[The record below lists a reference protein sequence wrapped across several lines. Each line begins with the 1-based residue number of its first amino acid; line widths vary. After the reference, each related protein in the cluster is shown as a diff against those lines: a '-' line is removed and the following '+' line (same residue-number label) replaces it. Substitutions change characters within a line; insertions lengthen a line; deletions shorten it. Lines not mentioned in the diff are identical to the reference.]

1 MACSSKQCAVY
12 IPYEYYKINLTRVF
26 LDHELQQLHSR
37 FPTEA
42 YTCYKGM
49 SIVSAVLLNNLPTWK
64 ANVYEF
70 CDDYADHIPNTVG
83 LYAELELPF
92 GSKVLANSYS
102 TVYENLISL
111 KTKYRLT
118 WSNFNWF
125 VYLPDLTQIILKA
138 GHLSFIIRQTK
149 SFWFLSLLN
158 SRHYNCDMSKHR
170 GSEWDSPDS
179 IFRMS
184 SFFRY
189 NFLIIVFRDKKRNPY
204 LVFTTFDELFRK
216 SKVSKKRSVLV
227 SNRWGLWE
235 F

>member
-1 MACSSKQCAVY
+1 MNKRTKKIFFLEKSSFT
-12 IPYEYYKINLTRVF
+12 IPECTQSKEIFYSTKK
-26 LDHELQQLHSR
+26 EL
-37 FPTEA
+37 P
-42 YTCYKGM
+42 
-49 SIVSAVLLNNLPTWK
+49 
-64 ANVYEF
+64 
-70 CDDYADHIPNTVG
+70 
-83 LYAELELPF
+83 LPF

-189 NFLIIVFRDKKRNPY
+189 NFLIIEKNDPFLCLIAEAYGKFNHTFSTRIYCSSFLPTFNGYWFQPASNALRFCYNTKTNPNHNRIKK
-204 LVFTTFDELFRK
+204 
-216 SKVSKKRSVLV
+216 
-227 SNRWGLWE
+227 
-235 F
+235 